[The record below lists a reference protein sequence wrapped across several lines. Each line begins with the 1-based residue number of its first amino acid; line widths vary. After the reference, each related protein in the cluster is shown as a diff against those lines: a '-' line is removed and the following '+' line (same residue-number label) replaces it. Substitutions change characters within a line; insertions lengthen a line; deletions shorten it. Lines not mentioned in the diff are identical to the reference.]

1 MTKGTAVSAERPS
14 APAAPADG
22 ESLFLQLPTK
32 LTSRI
37 GENALRQLW
46 YPGQSLDNE
55 YPTPTDSEL
64 RAYFADYRPDAAD
77 IRSTS
82 GVYGVYSAVPTQGIR
97 AIASIDVDEV
107 IRNSTSALRAVT
119 GVTDSSKLY
128 DDGTW
133 FDKSVRGEAYKQN
146 IVTSVLR
153 VAINAGLVPPMP
165 QINAMRAIA
174 QSWRRQGI
182 YCVANT
188 STLPGCE
195 PGTIRYALGRDMPG
209 CFDAV
214 LFPRNHYGQDPL
226 TKAVAV
232 GLLASELEIDLQ
244 ALPIV
249 HIDDTD
255 YHITGFQAAYPDHA
269 AAARL
274 GLFAPVLASSA
285 LGAEICCPSP
295 LEAFKRADAFFKNQ
309 FSETAL

>member
-1 MTKGTAVSAERPS
+1 MTKVTVLSAQRRTTLS
-14 APAAPADG
+14 ASADG
-22 ESLFLQLPTK
+22 ESLFPSPLPEIANR
-32 LTSRI
+32 LAQ
-37 GENALRQLW
+37 GALNQFW
-46 YPGQSLDNE
+46 YPGQNLDDE

-64 RAYFADYRPDAAD
+64 RAHFTGYRPDAAE

-82 GVYGVYSAVPTQGIR
+82 DVYGVYSAVPATRIR

-107 IRNSTSALRAVT
+107 IRNSTSALRAVA

-146 IVTSVLR
+146 VVTSVLR
-153 VAINAGLVPPMP
+153 VAINAGLVLPMP

-209 CFDAV
+209 CFDAI

-255 YHITGFQAAYPDHA
+255 HHIEGFQAAYPDHA
-269 AAARL
+269 ATDRL
-274 GLFAPVLASSA
+274 GLFAPVLGGSA
-285 LGAEICCPSP
+285 LDAEICCPSP
-295 LEAFKRADAFFKNQ
+295 LEAFKRANAFFKNH
-309 FSETAL
+309 FGETTL